1 MGSIS
6 TAATTSKP
14 ACSKPKLRPP
24 APANKSIPIG
34 RGTANSYFRL
44 LDYRLW
50 AEMSIGIFPGGP
62 KKERSCDSSCFW
74 AFVWHCQTVS
84 TLHPKAHKSRLSR
97 ASFER
102 LCSSF
107 GPQNSGRDLGG
118 RPIRQPWACQKQ
130 PFTKIIFRRDVKTIS
145 GVPGRSRRCNRY
157 LYPSECRSRRTKSS
171 GAVFFPPMRDINALR
186 LSGDR
191 LSAMVQSPASG
202 DYSPSCSIMM
212 T

>member
-1 MGSIS
+1 
-6 TAATTSKP
+6 
-14 ACSKPKLRPP
+14 
-24 APANKSIPIG
+24 
-34 RGTANSYFRL
+34 
-44 LDYRLW
+44 
-50 AEMSIGIFPGGP
+50 MSIGIFPGGP
-62 KKERSCDSSCFW
+62 KKEWSRDSNCFW
-74 AFVWHCQTVS
+74 DFVWHCQTVS
-84 TLHPKAHKSRLSR
+84 TLHPKARKARLSR

-102 LCSSF
+102 LRSSF

-130 PFTKIIFRRDVKTIS
+130 PFTKTIFRRDVNTIS
-145 GVPGRSRRCNRY
+145 GVPGRSRRCNRN

-191 LSAMVQSPASG
+191 LSAMVQGSGCRDYNPAR
-202 DYSPSCSIMM
+202 SIMM